1 MTYTIKAPAKINLG
15 LDVLRRREDGYHDL
29 KMIMQ
34 TVALFDTLTFEIN
47 DGEGITLTCNN
58 SELPVDDNNLVVKAV
73 RMLADEFDIKKS
85 FSIHLE
91 KHIPV
96 AAGMAGG
103 STDAAAAFIAVN
115 DIFSLGLTKEQ
126 LMKRTVKLGADIPYC
141 IMQGTALSEGIG
153 DILTPLKP
161 LDNVTVLIAKPPIG
175 VSTGFVYTNLKLTP
189 EVTHPDIDGIIRAM
203 SDGDLPKW
211 TGLLENIL
219 ETVTIPAYPVIDDIK
234 QTMLSNGALG
244 SLMSGSG
251 PTVFGI
257 FDNASNAKKAKEAC
271 DAICNGMFTE
281 ITEFYTPECCQ

>member
-1 MTYTIKAPAKINLG
+1 
-15 LDVLRRREDGYHDL
+15 
-29 KMIMQ
+29 
-34 TVALFDTLTFEIN
+34 
-47 DGEGITLTCNN
+47 
-58 SELPVDDNNLVVKAV
+58 
-73 RMLADEFDIKKS
+73 
-85 FSIHLE
+85 
-91 KHIPV
+91 
-96 AAGMAGG
+96 
-103 STDAAAAFIAVN
+103 
-115 DIFSLGLTKEQ
+115 
-126 LMKRTVKLGADIPYC
+126 
-141 IMQGTALSEGIG
+141 
-153 DILTPLKP
+153 
-161 LDNVTVLIAKPPIG
+161 
-175 VSTGFVYTNLKLTP
+175 
-189 EVTHPDIDGIIRAM
+189 M